1 MRVVLT
7 GANGFV
13 GSHILEKLLKEQH
26 EVICPVRKTSNL
38 KFIENCNAIIKY
50 GDLNDPIFLD
60 QVISNADIVIHCAGA
75 VRALSFD
82 EYYRVNTTITAQIV
96 ETVKSHK
103 EHIKK
108 FIYISSQSAVGPTL
122 STVPKA
128 LGVEE
133 PVSDYGKTKLFAEKE
148 VIKLDGFVPYTIL
161 RPAAVYGPR
170 DKDIFTIFKIVHNKF
185 SLKTISKHLVQIVYV
200 EDIAKIIT
208 EIIKQETYITDNK
221 IYSVCDGKIYSW
233 KDIADKIAEVNYIPV
248 RFTIPVFDFVFK
260 AAGMFYG
267 FIEMIIKKPQV
278 LNIQKVGEILKENWV
293 VGNTQIL
300 NDLGFEF
307 EKLETGAI
315 KTYNWYKENKWF

>member
-13 GSHILEKLLKEQH
+13 GSHILENLLKVQY
-26 EVICPVRKTSNL
+26 EVVCPVRKTSNL

-50 GDLNDPIFLD
+50 GDLSDPVFLD
-60 QVISNADIVIHCAGA
+60 QVISNADIVVHCAGA
-75 VRALSFD
+75 VRALSFE
-82 EYYRVNTTITAQIV
+82 EYYRVNTAITSQIV
-96 ETVKSHK
+96 ETVKKHK

-128 LGVEE
+128 FGVEE

-185 SLKTISKHLVQIVYV
+185 SLKTMSKHLVQIVYV

-208 EIIKQETYITDNK
+208 EVIKQDHYITDNK
-221 IYSVCDGKIYSW
+221 IYSVCDGKVYSW
-233 KDIADKIAEVNYIPV
+233 KDIADTIAEVNYIPV
-248 RFTIPVFDFVFK
+248 KFTIPIFDFVFK
-260 AAGMFYG
+260 VAGMFYG
-267 FIEMIIKKPQV
+267 FIEMITKKPQV
-278 LNIQKVGEILKENWV
+278 LNIQKVGEILKENWI

>member
-1 MRVVLT
+1 MRIVLT

-26 EVICPVRKTSNL
+26 EVVCPVRKTSNL

-50 GDLNDPIFLD
+50 GDLSDPMFVD
-60 QVISNADIVIHCAGA
+60 QLVTNAEIVIHCAGA
-75 VRALSFD
+75 VRALNFD
-82 EYYRVNTTITAQIV
+82 EYYRVNTAVTAQIV
-96 ETVKSHK
+96 DAVKSHK

-108 FIYISSQSAVGPTL
+108 FIYISSQSAVGPSL
-122 STVPKA
+122 SDVPKQF
-128 LGVEE
+128 GVEE

-148 VIKLDGFVPYTIL
+148 VKKLDGFVPYTIL

-170 DKDIFTIFKIVHNKF
+170 DKDIFTVFKIVHNKF

-200 EDIAKIIT
+200 EDIAKIIA
-208 EIIKQETYITDNK
+208 EIIKRETYITDNK

-233 KDIADKIAEVNYIPV
+233 KDIADTIATVNYVPV
-248 RFTIPVFDFVFK
+248 KFTIPVFDLVFK
-260 AAGMFYG
+260 LAGLFYG
-267 FIEMIIKKPQV
+267 FIEMCTKKPQV

-293 VGNTQIL
+293 IGNNQIV